1 MKLLLTSLLLTLS
14 ISAADFSGKWSGT
27 YIDVSGGNK
36 TEPLL
41 MILTQDGNTITGTVG
56 MTAEQQMPISN
67 GKVDGNNVTFD
78 VTAEEVSIHYVL
90 GLVDEHLKGQVK
102 AVVAGEKLDGTLDV
116 KRVE

>member
-14 ISAADFSGKWSGT
+14 ISAADLSGKWSGT

-36 TEPLL
+36 TEPLV

-56 MTAEQQMPISN
+56 MTVEAQMPIGN

-90 GLVDEHLKGQVK
+90 RLVDEHLKGQVK